1 MKKLFLALALL
12 ASIGTAIAQ
21 TGITSVDNQIPDE
34 GLPSNVSA
42 IKAGSFSL
50 TGSVQTATVNTGY
63 ANKLKTLLENPNN
76 LLCPLWNGLDQYGR
90 VVCVAK

>member
-12 ASIGTAIAQ
+12 ASISTAIAQ

-42 IKAGSFSL
+42 IKAGQFSL
-50 TGSVQTATVNTGY
+50 TGSVQTTDANQTVE
-63 ANKLKTLLENPNN
+63 ANPVTKSLVRKLQ
-76 LLCPLWNGLDQYGR
+76 GLKEKLQQMGMDDTQG
-90 VVCVAK
+90 ASL